1 MATRRNSDSPTGWYG
16 TRTVSW
22 TMPCGFCA
30 APTTLGDGVLPE
42 GQHNCVNEIPY
53 FDKLWLCSCECN
65 SAWKPVAVVIEK
77 DGSIGKAPEN
87 LVVAEYMT
95 QSMAKKK
102 AREAAKETAAAEA
115 AATAEEHEDASENI
129 EEPEQEVHV
138 ETEQAV

>member
-1 MATRRNSDSPTGWYG
+1 MARKSADDPTGWYG

-22 TMPCGFCA
+22 VMPCGFCTS
-30 APTTLGDGVLPE
+30 PTSMGSTVLPE

-65 SAWKPVAVVIEK
+65 SAWKPVAVVVEK
-77 DGSIGKAPEN
+77 DGTIGAVPEN

-102 AREAAKETAAAEA
+102 AKEEA
-115 AATAEEHEDASENI
+115 AAVAKAAKVEDASEDASENV
-129 EEPEQEVHV
+129 EEPEQEVVVH
-138 ETEQAV
+138 TEDTV